1 MNELSRNFFLIIENK
16 AILYN
21 LCICVSD
28 GLLVRDVV
36 RKMKLYLKNIYLLFN
51 IKIDQNDNI
60 NVYLY
65 IIGGALSIL
74 NRSLFTLSW

>member
-1 MNELSRNFFLIIENK
+1 MNLVGIFFLIKENK
-16 AILYN
+16 AIVYH

-28 GLLVRDVV
+28 GLLVRDIV